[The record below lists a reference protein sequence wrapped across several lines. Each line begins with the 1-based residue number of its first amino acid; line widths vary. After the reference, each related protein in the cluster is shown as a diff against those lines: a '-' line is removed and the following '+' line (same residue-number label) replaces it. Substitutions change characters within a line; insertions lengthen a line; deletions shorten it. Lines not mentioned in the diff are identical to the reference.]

1 MCGDF
6 CLLSFCLTAPGKWKY
21 FIGSPFGFL
30 FHDSGYRESFLQ
42 VPKAHL
48 LVVTILTEHYLSNSC
63 GWLEC
68 PNFSG
73 LLESEE
79 GRLFSQA
86 TKRWIA
92 KFCLIWANWQNVSK
106 VQSFFWVLV
115 YWSTMNR
122 CWYLLELFCLH
133 DRAGGCSTK
142 TWLRNTMERPLINNF
157 CLKN

>member
-79 GRLFSQA
+79 GRVFSQA

-92 KFCLIWANWQNVSK
+92 KFCLIWANLQTDKMCPKYKHFFEFWFTDLRCIFVGTCWNSSAFTTEPGVVRLRPDSAIQWNV
-106 VQSFFWVLV
+106 
-115 YWSTMNR
+115 
-122 CWYLLELFCLH
+122 H
-133 DRAGGCSTK
+133 
-142 TWLRNTMERPLINNF
+142 
-157 CLKN
+157 